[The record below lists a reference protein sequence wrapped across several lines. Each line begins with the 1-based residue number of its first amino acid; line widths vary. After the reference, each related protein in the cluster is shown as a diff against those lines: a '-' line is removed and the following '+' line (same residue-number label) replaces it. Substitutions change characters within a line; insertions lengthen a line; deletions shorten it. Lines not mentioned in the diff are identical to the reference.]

1 MSTHRPSG
9 SAHDMVMRCFRHQ
22 FPEAYGGLP
31 VPEFTVPPQL
41 RYGAGEVY
49 SQTLALSEEQVGN
62 GEPLD
67 NTAEDAIVSERTK
80 RLAAEAQ
87 AELDRLRGYP
97 SQPTYVGDIS

>member
-1 MSTHRPSG
+1 VSTHRPSG

-49 SQTLALSEEQVGN
+49 SQTVALSEEQVGN
-62 GEPLD
+62 GAALD

-80 RLAAEAQ
+80 ALTAEAQ
-87 AELDRLRGYP
+87 AELDRRRGFSPAPIYI
-97 SQPTYVGDIS
+97 GDVS